1 MRVGSVGRRWL
12 VACLGLAAGIAGSA
26 SASQGIP
33 WSPKTRIAGGGE
45 VAIDV
50 AASTDAPQLLL
61 VEQLGIDVGIEC
73 RAGASVGGAT
83 GRLGLEAVLLDQSAG
98 CKVRAQMARAAPGQI
113 RWAIVDPVGQ
123 PLGANTSQW
132 RLYSALAQLDVQVD
146 ESRRAAIHGY
156 AALLDAPALAPSL
169 RLQLQLALAALHRR
183 GRDFD
188 AAVRHYGEAAALA
201 AEQPEWLPAID
212 NGLGMVAIEAR
223 RFADADAAFDRAE
236 AQARAQGNGFELATA
251 QNNRGLVRQHLGELR
266 RAAECYQRAA
276 QSYLDA
282 GEIEHRA
289 TPLHNWATV
298 AIQLGEPEAALHALH
313 EAREIR
319 EGGAS
324 DRSLGNVYLQ
334 LALVH
339 VRLGDWEPALR
350 YGLQAER
357 VFARLNAPGDLSR
370 AHRIRAIALREL
382 GEAERAR
389 EQALLA
395 LAAAERQG
403 DMRYLAQAQ
412 AELAKHETDAA
423 RAAERHLAASDLYR
437 RDQQLPFAQREQAA
451 AAMRL
456 LDAGR
461 VDEARALWLGLGQL
475 ANDDRLPQQ
484 ADYHAIGARLA
495 AAVGDYPQAIE
506 LTGRAIE
513 RHRRV
518 RDEAGLLRDQLLLA
532 EFSAATGQRAAA
544 RKALDAALE
553 IHRRQLDGLP
563 SPGLLAA
570 REDRALPL
578 ADALIAWHRTA
589 TGPADAQQWFRD
601 LAALQAAP
609 TWRFGAEYAERW
621 RRYAHNLGRLQE
633 LADADAPAAA
643 ELRDAIA
650 ADEAW
655 LDLEFRRRPAP
666 ANPSVADLLA
676 SLPPGAALFGVMRG
690 SRQSLAVWASTR
702 MTQRIDWSARTAGDA
717 LPALSA
723 DDLHVVYAFGALDLP
738 ALDIARLLFPGTDPT
753 RLPVVVHL
761 VGGFPVDWQPPQLA
775 PGYAVAGIALPDAR
789 GSLLPGA
796 ARELAWLREHYR
808 ERLRQPDDTHARPLP
823 IPPAEL
829 VQFAAHGWNAG
840 QRPLASALMGAP
852 GDAARDGRSLLG
864 AGDLRWTA
872 APRVIVLNAC
882 ESAGNGR
889 RPWSLAHALAGELGS
904 VVIAP
909 AAEVDDRAALAFS
922 RDLHAAL
929 DGGDVFAAYAAAVRG
944 DRARHGPRAAM
955 PWRLLL
961 APRGAQVGET
971 APSRQ

>member
-1 MRVGSVGRRWL
+1 MRAGSVGRRWL
-12 VACLGLAAGIAGSA
+12 LACLGLAAALAARA
-26 SASQGIP
+26 SAADAVP
-33 WSPKTRIAGGGE
+33 WSPTTRIAGGGE

-50 AASTDAPQLLL
+50 AASADAPRLLL

-73 RAGASVGGAT
+73 RAGAGVAGAT
-83 GRLGLEAVLLDQSAG
+83 GRLGLEAVLLDASAS
-98 CKVRAQMARAAPGQI
+98 CKVRPQMARAAPGKI
-113 RWAIVDPVGQ
+113 RWAIVDPAGQ
-123 PLGANTSQW
+123 ALGANTSQW
-132 RLYSALAQLDVQVD
+132 RLYTALTQLDVQIE

-156 AALLDAPALAPSL
+156 AALLAMPALAPAL

-201 AEQPEWLPAID
+201 EEQPEWLPAIA

-223 RFADADAAFDRAE
+223 RFAEADAAFDRAE
-236 AQARAQGNGFELATA
+236 AQARAQANGFELATA

-266 RAAECYQRAA
+266 HAAECYQVAA

-282 GEIEHRA
+282 GEIGHRA
-289 TPLHNWATV
+289 TPLYNWATV
-298 AIQLGEPEAALHALH
+298 AIQLGQPEAALRALH

-319 EGGAS
+319 EGGES

-334 LALVH
+334 LALMH
-339 VRLGDWEPALR
+339 VRLGDWEPTLR

-357 VFARLNAPGDLSR
+357 VFARLNSPGDLSR

-389 EQALLA
+389 EQALAA

-403 DMRYLAQAQ
+403 DARYLAQAQ
-412 AELAKHETDAA
+412 AELAEHETDAA

-437 RDQQLPFAQREQAA
+437 QDQQLPFAHREQAA

-461 VDEARALWLGLGQL
+461 VDEARALWQGLGQL

-484 ADYHAIGARLA
+484 ADYHVIGARLA
-495 AAVGDYPQAIE
+495 AALGDHAQAIE

-513 RHRRV
+513 RHRRM
-518 RDEAGLLRDQLLLA
+518 RDQAGLLRDQLLLA
-532 EFSAATGQRAAA
+532 EFSAAAGQRAAA
-544 RKALDAALE
+544 RKALDAALA

-570 REDRALPL
+570 REDRTLPL
-578 ADALIAWHRTA
+578 ADALIDWHRA
-589 TGPADAQQWFRD
+589 AGPADAQQWLRD

-609 TWRFGAEYAERW
+609 TWRFSTEYAERW
-621 RRYAHNLGRLQE
+621 RRYAYNLGRLQE
-633 LADADAPAAA
+633 LADADAPAAT
-643 ELRDAIA
+643 ELRSAIA

-666 ANPSVADLLA
+666 VNSKVDELLA
-676 SLPPGAALFGVMRG
+676 SLPPGSALLGVMRG
-690 SRQSLAVWASTR
+690 SRQSLAAWTSTQ
-702 MTQRIDWSARTAGDA
+702 TTERIDWSARTAGDA
-717 LPALSA
+717 LPALSPEGL
-723 DDLHVVYAFGALDLP
+723 DVIYAFGTLDLP
-738 ALDIARLLFPGTDPT
+738 ALDIARLLFPGADPT

-761 VGGFPVDWQPPQLA
+761 VGGFPSGWQRPRLA

-789 GSLLPGA
+789 GGLLPGA
-796 ARELAWLREHYR
+796 ARELAWLRKHYA
-808 ERLRQPDDTHARPLP
+808 ERLREPDDTQARPLP
-823 IPPAEL
+823 IPPADL

-840 QRPLASALMGAP
+840 QRPLASALVGAP
-852 GDAARDGRSLLG
+852 GEAARDRSSLLG
-864 AGDLRWTA
+864 AGDLRWAA
-872 APRVIVLNAC
+872 APRLIVLNAC

-922 RDLHAAL
+922 RDLHTAL
-929 DGGDVFAAYAAAVRG
+929 DGGDVIAAYAAAVRG

-955 PWRLLL
+955 PWRLLQ
-961 APRGAQVGET
+961 APRAALVGET